1 MATDLEFPLIF
12 LLPTH
17 LDIDRLH
24 ELEKKIPSLTYD
36 IQEAE
41 VILGNI
47 SKRPRALFELRQ
59 RKLHT
64 VPVEIATE
72 SQPPD
77 SSRKRKR
84 SEGSSDSD
92 SSAYTED
99 GQGNGPTAWPVPQ
112 TLLKS
117 LDVDIV
123 RVVKLNWLT
132 ESLDQGRVLPLRDF
146 VIYEGQHDSAL
157 ILPPIPGFLRT
168 TYACQRATPV
178 DPPNAAFIEELKAIR
193 TTRKLMGDEI
203 GERAYSTSIATL
215 SAYPYKISSPQ
226 GWRDL
231 DDIVEHGWDGLSRVQ
246 QIGVKFYDE
255 LKLKITRVEVE
266 SIADTI
272 LKHARKFSPGY
283 QMVIVG
289 GYRRGKHNSGDV
301 DMIISHPDESATLN
315 FVEKLVVSLEKS
327 GQITHTLTLS
337 NHNSERGQRPLSWS
351 ANQGKGGGFDTLD
364 KALVVWQEPEMSDR
378 GKSSSIDSA
387 SQRPPHRRVD
397 IIISPWKTAGCAVL
411 GWSGDTTFQRDLRRY
426 CKKQR
431 DLKFD
436 SSGIRSRLDGSWLDL
451 EGNGKA
457 PDMLTAEK
465 RVFEGLGLDWVR
477 PEDRSTMPMT
487 LQVPDE
493 YGYVLLVAASTF
505 FINTTHALLTS
516 KFRKASGLVYPVPY
530 ASNEAAEK
538 DRKAYMFNCAQRAHA
553 NFTENQ
559 PSFLGA
565 LLISGLRFP
574 VASAAVG
581 AGWAL
586 SRLIYA
592 FGYTSAAGPAGR
604 VRGSIGSFLTD
615 TALKFMALYTSVAMI
630 MDW

>member
-17 LDIDRLH
+17 LDADRLH
-24 ELEKKIPSLTYD
+24 ELEEKIPSLTYD

-47 SKRPRALFELRQ
+47 SKRQRALFELRQ
-59 RKLHT
+59 RKLQT
-64 VPVEIATE
+64 VPVEAAAE
-72 SQPPD
+72 SQPP
-77 SSRKRKR
+77 SSSCKRKR
-84 SEGSSDSD
+84 DEGPSDSD
-92 SSAYTED
+92 SSACTED
-99 GQGNGPTAWPVPQ
+99 GPRNGSAAWPIPQ

-117 LDVDIV
+117 LEADIV

-146 VIYEGQHDSAL
+146 VIYEG
-157 ILPPIPGFLRT
+157 R
-168 TYACQRATPV
+168 
-178 DPPNAAFIEELKAIR
+178 
-193 TTRKLMGDEI
+193 
-203 GERAYSTSIATL
+203 
-215 SAYPYKISSPQ
+215 
-226 GWRDL
+226 WRDL
-231 DDIVEHGWDGLSRVQ
+231 DDIVEYGWDDLSRVQ
-246 QIGVKFYDE
+246 QIGVKFYEE

-266 SIADTI
+266 SIANTI

-283 QMVIVG
+283 QMVVVG

-301 DMIISHPDESATLN
+301 DVIISHPDECATLN

-337 NHNSERGQRPLSWS
+337 NNNSERGQRPLSWDG
-351 ANQGKGGGFDTLD
+351 NQGRGVGFDTLD

-378 GKSSSIDSA
+378 GRSSSVDSA

-397 IIISPWKTAGCAVL
+397 IIISPWKTVGCAVL

-457 PDMLTAEK
+457 PDMLTAER

-477 PEDRSTMPMT
+477 PEDRCT
-487 LQVPDE
+487 
-493 YGYVLLVAASTF
+493 G
-505 FINTTHALLTS
+505 
-516 KFRKASGLVYPVPY
+516 
-530 ASNEAAEK
+530 
-538 DRKAYMFNCAQRAHA
+538 
-553 NFTENQ
+553 
-559 PSFLGA
+559 
-565 LLISGLRFP
+565 
-574 VASAAVG
+574 
-581 AGWAL
+581 
-586 SRLIYA
+586 
-592 FGYTSAAGPAGR
+592 
-604 VRGSIGSFLTD
+604 
-615 TALKFMALYTSVAMI
+615 
-630 MDW
+630 

>member
-1 MATDLEFPLIF
+1 MATDLAFPLIF

-17 LDIDRLH
+17 LDADRLH
-24 ELEKKIPSLTYD
+24 ELEEKIPSLTYD

-47 SKRPRALFELRQ
+47 SKRQRALFELRQ
-59 RKLHT
+59 RKLQT
-64 VPVEIATE
+64 VPVEAATE
-72 SQPPD
+72 SQPPG

-84 SEGSSDSD
+84 DEGSSDSD

-99 GQGNGPTAWPVPQ
+99 GYRNGSAAWPIPQ

-117 LDVDIV
+117 LEVDIV

-146 VIYEGQHDSAL
+146 VIYEGPRAAADTTLQDHQPVFRRAEESASASASQRTTMPSLLRQTTSEHDLTITLA
-157 ILPPIPGFLRT
+157 PIPGFLRT
-168 TYACQRATPV
+168 TYACQRATPA
-178 DPPNAAFIEELKAIR
+178 DPANAAFIEELKAIR
-193 TTRKLMGDEI
+193 TTRKLMGDQI
-203 GERAYSTSIATL
+203 GVRAYSTSIATL
-215 SAYPYKISSPQ
+215 SAYPCNISSPQ

-231 DDIVEHGWDGLSRVQ
+231 DDIVEYGWDDLSRVQ
-246 QIGVKFYDE
+246 QIGIKFYEE

-266 SIADTI
+266 SIANTI

-301 DMIISHPDESATLN
+301 DVIISHPDECATLN
-315 FVEKLVVSLEKS
+315 FVQKLVVSLEKS

-337 NHNSERGQRPLSWS
+337 NHNSERGQRPLSWDG
-351 ANQGKGGGFDTLD
+351 NQGRGAGFDTLD

-378 GKSSSIDSA
+378 SRASSVDSA

-397 IIISPWKTAGCAVL
+397 IIISPWKTVGCAVL

-457 PDMLTAEK
+457 PDMLTAER

-477 PEDRSTMPMT
+477 PEDRCT
-487 LQVPDE
+487 
-493 YGYVLLVAASTF
+493 G
-505 FINTTHALLTS
+505 
-516 KFRKASGLVYPVPY
+516 
-530 ASNEAAEK
+530 
-538 DRKAYMFNCAQRAHA
+538 
-553 NFTENQ
+553 
-559 PSFLGA
+559 
-565 LLISGLRFP
+565 
-574 VASAAVG
+574 
-581 AGWAL
+581 
-586 SRLIYA
+586 
-592 FGYTSAAGPAGR
+592 
-604 VRGSIGSFLTD
+604 
-615 TALKFMALYTSVAMI
+615 
-630 MDW
+630 

>member
-17 LDIDRLH
+17 LDADRLH
-24 ELEKKIPSLTYD
+24 ELEEKIPSLTYD

-47 SKRPRALFELRQ
+47 SKRQRALFELRQ
-59 RKLHT
+59 RKLQT
-64 VPVEIATE
+64 VPVEAAAE
-72 SQPPD
+72 SQPP
-77 SSRKRKR
+77 SSSCKRKR
-84 SEGSSDSD
+84 DEGRSDSY
-92 SSAYTED
+92 SSACTED
-99 GQGNGPTAWPVPQ
+99 GPRNGSAAWPIPQ

-117 LDVDIV
+117 LEADIV

-146 VIYEGQHDSAL
+146 VIYEGRKCGESNTLVAVKGSDILARAAADTTSQDHQHVFRRSEENASASASQRTTMPSLLRQTTSEHDSTL
-157 ILPPIPGFLRT
+157 TLPPIPGFLRT
-168 TYACQRATPV
+168 TYACQRATPA
-178 DPPNAAFIEELKAIR
+178 DPTNAAFIEELKAIR
-193 TTRKLMGDEI
+193 TTRKLMGDQI
-203 GERAYSTSIATL
+203 GVRAYSTSIATL

-231 DDIVEHGWDGLSRVQ
+231 DDIVEYGWDDLSRVQ
-246 QIGVKFYDE
+246 QIGVKFYEE

-266 SIADTI
+266 SIANTI

-283 QMVIVG
+283 QMVVVG

-301 DMIISHPDESATLN
+301 DVIISHPDECATLN

-337 NHNSERGQRPLSWS
+337 NNNSERGQRPLSWDG
-351 ANQGKGGGFDTLD
+351 NQGRGVGFDTLD

-378 GKSSSIDSA
+378 GRSSSVDSA

-397 IIISPWKTAGCAVL
+397 IIISPWKTVGCAVL

-457 PDMLTAEK
+457 PDMLTAER

-477 PEDRSTMPMT
+477 PEDRCT
-487 LQVPDE
+487 
-493 YGYVLLVAASTF
+493 G
-505 FINTTHALLTS
+505 
-516 KFRKASGLVYPVPY
+516 
-530 ASNEAAEK
+530 
-538 DRKAYMFNCAQRAHA
+538 
-553 NFTENQ
+553 
-559 PSFLGA
+559 
-565 LLISGLRFP
+565 
-574 VASAAVG
+574 
-581 AGWAL
+581 
-586 SRLIYA
+586 
-592 FGYTSAAGPAGR
+592 
-604 VRGSIGSFLTD
+604 
-615 TALKFMALYTSVAMI
+615 
-630 MDW
+630 

>member
-1 MATDLEFPLIF
+1 MATDLAFPLIF

-17 LDIDRLH
+17 LDADRLH
-24 ELEKKIPSLTYD
+24 ELEEKIPSLTYD

-47 SKRPRALFELRQ
+47 SKRQRALFELRQ
-59 RKLHT
+59 RKLQT
-64 VPVEIATE
+64 VPVEAATE
-72 SQPPD
+72 SQPPG

-84 SEGSSDSD
+84 DEGSSDSD

-99 GQGNGPTAWPVPQ
+99 GHRNGSAAWPIPQ

-117 LDVDIV
+117 LEVDIV

-146 VIYEGQHDSAL
+146 VIYEG
-157 ILPPIPGFLRT
+157 P
-168 TYACQRATPV
+168 
-178 DPPNAAFIEELKAIR
+178 FIEELKAIR
-193 TTRKLMGDEI
+193 TTRKLMGDQI
-203 GERAYSTSIATL
+203 GVRAYSTSIATL
-215 SAYPYKISSPQ
+215 SAYPCNISSPQ

-231 DDIVEHGWDGLSRVQ
+231 DDIVEYGWDDLSRVQ
-246 QIGVKFYDE
+246 QIGIKFYEE

-266 SIADTI
+266 SIANTI

-301 DMIISHPDESATLN
+301 DVIISHPDECATLN
-315 FVEKLVVSLEKS
+315 FVQKLVVSLEKS

-337 NHNSERGQRPLSWS
+337 NHNSERGQRPLSWDG
-351 ANQGKGGGFDTLD
+351 NQGRGAGFDTLD

-378 GKSSSIDSA
+378 GRASSVDSA

-397 IIISPWKTAGCAVL
+397 IIISPWKTVGCAVL

-457 PDMLTAEK
+457 PDMLTAER
-465 RVFEGLGLDWVR
+465 RVFGGLGLDW
-477 PEDRSTMPMT
+477 S
-487 LQVPDE
+487 
-493 YGYVLLVAASTF
+493 
-505 FINTTHALLTS
+505 
-516 KFRKASGLVYPVPY
+516 
-530 ASNEAAEK
+530 
-538 DRKAYMFNCAQRAHA
+538 
-553 NFTENQ
+553 
-559 PSFLGA
+559 
-565 LLISGLRFP
+565 LIL
-574 VASAAVG
+574 A
-581 AGWAL
+581 
-586 SRLIYA
+586 
-592 FGYTSAAGPAGR
+592 
-604 VRGSIGSFLTD
+604 
-615 TALKFMALYTSVAMI
+615 
-630 MDW
+630 

>member
-146 VIYEGQHDSAL
+146 VIYEGRKCGEESNTLVAVKGSDVLARAVADTTLQDHQNVFRRSEENASASASQRTTMPSLLRRTTSEHDSAL

-226 GWRDL
+226 EVARLPGCGTKVAELWHEWKDTGRLREASEAQADPKLSVLQTFYDIWRVGDATARDFYKKGWRDL

-351 ANQGKGGGFDTLD
+351 ANQGRGGGFDTLD

-457 PDMLTAEK
+457 PEMVTAEK

-477 PEDRSTMPMT
+477 PEDRCT
-487 LQVPDE
+487 
-493 YGYVLLVAASTF
+493 G
-505 FINTTHALLTS
+505 
-516 KFRKASGLVYPVPY
+516 
-530 ASNEAAEK
+530 
-538 DRKAYMFNCAQRAHA
+538 
-553 NFTENQ
+553 
-559 PSFLGA
+559 
-565 LLISGLRFP
+565 
-574 VASAAVG
+574 
-581 AGWAL
+581 
-586 SRLIYA
+586 
-592 FGYTSAAGPAGR
+592 
-604 VRGSIGSFLTD
+604 
-615 TALKFMALYTSVAMI
+615 
-630 MDW
+630 

>member
-1 MATDLEFPLIF
+1 MATDLGFPLIF

-17 LDIDRLH
+17 LDADRLH
-24 ELEKKIPSLTYD
+24 ELEEKIPSLTYD

-47 SKRPRALFELRQ
+47 SKRQRALFELRQ
-59 RKLHT
+59 RKLQT
-64 VPVEIATE
+64 VPVEAATE
-72 SQPPD
+72 SQPPGP
-77 SSRKRKR
+77 SRKRKR
-84 SEGSSDSD
+84 DEGSSDSD

-99 GQGNGPTAWPVPQ
+99 GHRNGSAAWPIPQ

-117 LDVDIV
+117 LEVDIV

-146 VIYEGQHDSAL
+146 VIYEG
-157 ILPPIPGFLRT
+157 P
-168 TYACQRATPV
+168 
-178 DPPNAAFIEELKAIR
+178 FIEELKAIR
-193 TTRKLMGDEI
+193 TTRKLMGDQI
-203 GERAYSTSIATL
+203 GVRAYSTSIATL
-215 SAYPYKISSPQ
+215 SAYPCNISSPQ
-226 GWRDL
+226 EVARLPGCGTKVAELWHEWKNAGRLHEASEAQADPKLSALRTFYDIWGVGDATARDFYKKGWRDL
-231 DDIVEHGWDGLSRVQ
+231 DDIVEHGWDDLSRVQ
-246 QIGVKFYDE
+246 QIGVKFYEE

-266 SIADTI
+266 SIANTI

-301 DMIISHPDESATLN
+301 DVIISHPDECATLN

-337 NHNSERGQRPLSWS
+337 NHNSERGQRPLSWDG
-351 ANQGKGGGFDTLD
+351 NQGRGGGFDTLD

-378 GKSSSIDSA
+378 GRTSSINSA

-397 IIISPWKTAGCAVL
+397 IIISPWKTVGCAVL
-411 GWSGDTTFQRDLRRY
+411 GWSGDMTFQRDLRRY

-465 RVFEGLGLDWVR
+465 RVFEGLGLDW
-477 PEDRSTMPMT
+477 
-487 LQVPDE
+487 
-493 YGYVLLVAASTF
+493 F
-505 FINTTHALLTS
+505 
-516 KFRKASGLVYPVPY
+516 
-530 ASNEAAEK
+530 
-538 DRKAYMFNCAQRAHA
+538 
-553 NFTENQ
+553 
-559 PSFLGA
+559 
-565 LLISGLRFP
+565 
-574 VASAAVG
+574 
-581 AGWAL
+581 
-586 SRLIYA
+586 
-592 FGYTSAAGPAGR
+592 
-604 VRGSIGSFLTD
+604 
-615 TALKFMALYTSVAMI
+615 
-630 MDW
+630 